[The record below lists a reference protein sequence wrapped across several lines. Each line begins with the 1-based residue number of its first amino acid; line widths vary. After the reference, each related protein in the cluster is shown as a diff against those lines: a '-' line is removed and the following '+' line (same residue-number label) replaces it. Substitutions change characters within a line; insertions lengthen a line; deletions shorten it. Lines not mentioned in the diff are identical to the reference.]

1 MMFPKIQ
8 HIHFVGIGGSG
19 MSGIAEVLL
28 TRGYHVTGSDLASSD
43 VTRRLEALGGTVFIG
58 HDASH
63 VKGAQVV
70 VVSSAVQDSN
80 PEVVAAKTNVVPV
93 IPRAEMLAELMR
105 LKFGVAIAGAHGKTT
120 TTSLV
125 ASVLAHAGLDPTFV
139 VGGKV
144 NAMGTHARLGRSDL
158 LIAEADESDGSFLR
172 LSPSIAVVTNVDREH
187 LDHYGSMDRLEAAFL
202 EFVNKVPF
210 YGAAVLC
217 ADDVRLRAM
226 LPQMQK
232 RYVTYGIH
240 ASSDAHV
247 PDFQATEITVQ
258 RGVTNFRVRHQGKEL
273 GPFRLT
279 IPGVHNVSNA
289 LAAIAVALELD
300 APLDLI
306 RTGMAAFSGVERRF
320 HVRGEKDGVVVVDDY
335 GHHPTEIRLTLAT
348 VKTVWPGRLVVIF
361 QPHRYSRTRDLVDDF
376 AHAFDQADVVYV
388 TPVYAAGESPVPGV
402 SGETL
407 VERIRAAGH
416 PEVHWMDHADGAI
429 SRLIP
434 ELQPGDRVLTLGA
447 GDVWKM
453 GVELLRTL
461 E

>member
-1 MMFPKIQ
+1 MMFRKIQ

-43 VTRRLEALGGTVFIG
+43 VTRRLETLGGTIFIG
-58 HDASH
+58 HDESH

-217 ADDVRLRAM
+217 TDDVRLRAM
-226 LPQMQK
+226 LPQMRK

-240 ASSDAHV
+240 ASSDASV

-335 GHHPTEIRLTLAT
+335 GHHPTEIRLTLTA

-361 QPHRYSRTRDLVDDF
+361 QPHRYSRTRDLLDDF

-388 TPVYAAGESPVPGV
+388 TPVYAAGESPVTGV

-407 VERIRAAGH
+407 VERIRTAGH
-416 PEVHWMDHADGAI
+416 PEVHWMENTDGAV

>member
-1 MMFPKIQ
+1 MMFRKIQ

-43 VTRRLEALGGTVFIG
+43 VTRRLETLGGTIFIG
-58 HDASH
+58 HDESH

-217 ADDVRLRAM
+217 ADDVRLRAL
-226 LPQMQK
+226 LPQMRK

-335 GHHPTEIRLTLAT
+335 GHHPTEIRLTLAA

-361 QPHRYSRTRDLVDDF
+361 QPHRYSRTRDLLDDF
-376 AHAFDQADVVYV
+376 AHAFDQADAVYV
-388 TPVYAAGESPVPGV
+388 TPVYAAGESPVTGV

-416 PEVHWMDHADGAI
+416 PEVHWMENTDGAI

>member
-70 VVSSAVQDSN
+70 VVSSAVQDCN

-226 LPQMQK
+226 LPQMRK

-388 TPVYAAGESPVPGV
+388 TPVYAAGESPLPGV

-416 PEVHWMDHADGAI
+416 PEVHWMENADGAI